1 MSSVAYT
8 RAHVLATHR
17 EEARVRWP
25 VVAPPLTS
33 RAPSEFGSRA
43 DAHARQGEGVQS
55 TERLDT
61 AAAFRRYAPYVAK
74 IGLRVLG
81 RRDELDDFVQ
91 DVFVTVHRKLDSLR
105 DAEALK
111 HWLATLAVHEAT
123 RRLRRRKLRALLGM
137 GSAPDYSDAADVSA
151 SPEQRALLAQV
162 FLALEALPADEHVA
176 WSLRYIE
183 GETME
188 RVAELCACS
197 LSTAKRRV
205 ASAEK
210 VLEKRGLSH
219 G

>member
-1 MSSVAYT
+1 M
-8 RAHVLATHR
+8 
-17 EEARVRWP
+17 
-25 VVAPPLTS
+25 APPLTS
-33 RAPSEFGSRA
+33 RAPSDFGLRA
-43 DAHARQGEGVQS
+43 DPSAASAGMSGREQDDKARVRQVEAVESSEG
-55 TERLDT
+55 LDT
-61 AAAFRRYAPYVAK
+61 AAVFRRYAPYVAK
-74 IGLRVLG
+74 VGLRILG

-105 DAEALK
+105 DVAALK

-137 GSAPDYSDAADVSA
+137 GSVPDYADAADASA

-205 ASAEK
+205 AGAEK
-210 VLEKRGLSH
+210 ALEKRGLSH
-219 G
+219 V